1 MIILTTTKRLR
12 GENKITTR
20 KRSKPNLRSFE
31 YLIDRFVYYSIVSMN
46 RYRSFFDTIEYV
58 GDDDYIYS
66 TLKNVYALDDYDKRR
81 FTVNYTN
88 NYIYDSLS
96 DANKEYKFVYPKA
109 GLNKDSCDSLYGKC
123 GVTITDIE
131 RIYNDFLNK
140 NIIDPIDDSDP
151 EWKNNRV
158 LCINNKN
165 VVVSRTANYLNDMC
179 NRIVTKMGFKNI
191 IVIREPEEFKKYVYD
206 KYSNSNIR
214 DTEMKY
220 PKLGIRYYY
229 NYHDL
234 KDCWNK

>member
-1 MIILTTTKRLR
+1 MIILTAIKRLR
-12 GENKITTR
+12 GENKTTTR
-20 KRSKPNLRSFE
+20 KRVKPDIRNFE
-31 YLIDRFVYYSIVSMN
+31 YLIDRFVYYSIVSMT
-46 RYRSFFDTIEYV
+46 RYRSCFDVIDYV
-58 GDDDYIYS
+58 GGDDYIYS

-88 NYIYDSLS
+88 NYIYDSLC
-96 DANKEYKFVYPKA
+96 DANKEYKFVYPKS

-140 NIIDPIDDSDP
+140 NIIDPIDDSDSQW
-151 EWKNNRV
+151 ENDRV

-191 IVIREPEEFKKYVYD
+191 IVIREPEELKKYMYD
-206 KYSNSNIR
+206 KYSNSNLR
-214 DTEMKY
+214 DSEMKY
-220 PKLGIRYYY
+220 SKLGIRYYF

-234 KDCWNK
+234 KACWDK